1 MAKENVV
8 KIPDSQE
15 KIWQQI
21 REKVNGIEY
30 GTVTITIH
38 DGRITQLEASSKT
51 RF

>member
-8 KIPDSQE
+8 KLPVADE

-21 REKVNGIEY
+21 REKTESIQY

-38 DGRITQLEASSKT
+38 DGRITQLETSSKT

>member
-8 KIPDSQE
+8 KLPDTDE

-21 REKVNGIEY
+21 RQQTENIQY